1 MASTK
6 PPLNE
11 QETDI
16 AKVEDTEAE
25 FDIEEDTNSE
35 LSDDEQ
41 AQDES
46 LDLESEQQESK
57 SSPSAIKQKQLD
69 AWLGKIL
76 SGEAAI
82 DDLPP
87 SQKWLKLPLLKELK
101 LLEAG
106 STIEQVVEQKV
117 TERLKAQ
124 DDARSFAE
132 LKAKIS
138 VMDLSKSQRAELVA
152 EFKDLAS
159 TGISKAKALQKA
171 IKIAGISI
179 DYAEMQTEELRRAMS
194 IPKGGQAPREFDSND
209 PENVLKKFK
218 TSEERIKYWNDLRK
232 NKPLR

>member
-1 MASTK
+1 MADTK
-6 PPLNE
+6 QSSEDE
-11 QETDI
+11 QATDI
-16 AKVEDTEAE
+16 TLIEDTEAE
-25 FDIEEDTNSE
+25 FDIEEDTESE
-35 LSDDEQ
+35 LSNDEQ

-46 LDLESEQQESK
+46 LDLEKQESK
-57 SSPSAIKQKQLD
+57 PDPSALKQKQLD

-76 SGEAAI
+76 NGEAAI
-82 DDLPP
+82 KDLPKNM
-87 SQKWLKLPLLKELK
+87 QWLKVPILKELK

-132 LKAKIS
+132 LKAKLS
-138 VMDLSKSQRAELVA
+138 VMDLTKSQRAELVA

-171 IKIAGISI
+171 VKIAGITL
-179 DYAEMQTEELRRAMS
+179 DFAEIQNEELRRAMS

-218 TSEERIKYWNDLRK
+218 SSEERIKHWEKIRK
-232 NKPLR
+232 GR